1 MPIIIP
7 NSLPAYDVLT
17 NENIFIMEDKRASEQ
32 DIRPIEIAI
41 VNLMPTKIE
50 TETQLLR
57 LVGNTPLQVNLS
69 FIKMKTYESQNTSKS
84 HLDKFYVSFED
95 IKNKKFDA
103 MIITGAPVEKMDFEE
118 VIYYEELKK
127 IFDFSNSNVT
137 STLFIC
143 WGAQAGLNYF
153 YGIDKLLLDEKLF
166 GVFENERAESF
177 DPLLKGMDDVFQIPM
192 SRYTKLNDLQIDLI
206 EDLAVLAKSDE
217 CGYSIIKDKNNKRIF
232 FTGHSEYDRYT
243 LKNEYLRDKERGL
256 DTKPPKNYFKDEKFD
271 EVNVTWTSS
280 ANLLYYN
287 WLNYYVYQVTPY

>member
-127 IFDFSNSNVT
+127 IFDFSNLNVT

-177 DPLLKGMDDVFQIPM
+177 DPLLKGMDDIFQIPM
-192 SRYTKLNDLQIDLI
+192 SRHTKLNDSQIDLI
-206 EDLAVLAKSDE
+206 EDLIVLAKSDE
-217 CGYSIIKDKNNKRIF
+217 CGYSIIKDKNDKRIF